1 MNIQEIDFQLL
12 KEQNDLK
19 LLARKMGLSVTNV
32 ISSKNN
38 LKDLALNEIEIEKL
52 QLKLRS
58 SWQEKSFL
66 KSKDIF
72 KSPPEDEKI
81 QTNSNRKIEYGYER
95 TIQVPSFENQLHRN
109 FPYYTGFSLIY
120 SSAMA
125 GYLCILNTL
134 SKIFKNKRKIFSGF
148 IGGYFE
154 SIYLTH
160 DMSNSYFH
168 ISYLQNE
175 NKISQLDLTKIDALF
190 VEPVRYNF
198 NLEKTD
204 VFYIFEYIKT
214 NKPPKKVIFLILDTT
229 LMGEAFPINDLLN
242 LGKSIESLIVVNIK
256 SCLKLHQEG
265 FEFTNVG
272 LVSFYFPKKLD
283 HIREKLFT
291 FMQAQRGITGTNLSL
306 YEYCLID
313 NDFFINSINYTNQIH
328 ENTDHFF
335 RNLNLKCN
343 GSIISEIIYP
353 NIDKKVCSLHKC
365 PFIFIKLTTEKEE
378 DYLNFLEYIRNFVE
392 DYKLTI
398 PLRNSFG
405 FRNICLQFIK
415 SVEDHQKLIIKVAP
429 GKLRGVKHFL
439 LLECINKLVNF
450 NNFDLLNSKK
460 G

>member
-19 LLARKMGLSVTNV
+19 LLARKMGLTVTNV

-38 LKDLALNEIEIEKL
+38 LNDLALNEIEIEKL

-81 QTNSNRKIEYGYER
+81 QTNSNRKIEFGYER

-120 SSAMA
+120 SSAMS
-125 GYLCILNTL
+125 GYLSILNTL

-154 SIYLTH
+154 SVYLTQ

-175 NKISQLDLTKIDALF
+175 NKINQLDLTKIDALF

-204 VFYIFEYIKT
+204 VIYIVEHIKV
-214 NKPPKKVIFLILDTT
+214 NKPKKKVIFLILDTT
-229 LMGEAFPINDLLN
+229 LMGEAFPLNDLLN

-272 LVSFYFPKKLD
+272 LVSFYFPEGLD
-283 HIREKLFT
+283 RIREKLFT
-291 FMQAQRGITGTNLSL
+291 FMQAQRGIMGTNLSL

-328 ENTDHFF
+328 ENTNHFY
-335 RNLNLKCN
+335 RNLNLCKD
-343 GSIISEIIYP
+343 SIISEIIYP
-353 NIDKKVCSLHKC
+353 NIDNKVCSLHKS
-365 PFIFIKLTTEKEE
+365 PFLFIKLKTEKEE
-378 DYLNFLEYIRNFVE
+378 DYLKFLEYIRNFLS

-415 SVEDHQKLIIKVAP
+415 SVEDRQKFVIKVAP

-439 LLECINKLVNF
+439 LLESINKLAKF